1 LINGIVHLPALKKGN
16 GEGFYLYDWHH
27 HPLRLHKANDDK
39 WRNIM
44 LFKQLFDQ
52 ETWTYTYLIADPVN
66 KEAVLIDPVNT
77 HIDDYMALLAEYGLQ
92 LKYTL
97 ETHVHADHITASG
110 LLRQKLGAQ
119 TGVSAL
125 CGAETADFQIKDGDV
140 FSFTNG
146 EQIKVIATPGH
157 TVGSISFLWRDRVFT
172 GDALLIGG
180 CGRTDFQGGNAGAL
194 YDCITQRLFTLPDET
209 LVYPAHDYQQRWIS
223 SIVQE
228 RTTNPRLAGKTRE
241 QFIEIMNNL
250 NLPKPKMIDEA
261 VPANRYCGLE
271 QNERQDA
278 IVHRESVREST
289 KTSDIPTVNCGG
301 DLPKTE
307 GITVQDLV
315 AAAKQ
320 QITEINPA
328 KAKQL
333 VAEGNLTVIDTR
345 EESEYAAGHIEKAV
359 PLPRGV
365 LEFKIGNIPELADKS
380 KPVLIYCR
388 TGGRAALAAQSL
400 KTLGYT
406 NVLSIAGGYEA
417 WQKAPG
423 GGNTI

>member
-1 LINGIVHLPALKKGN
+1 
-16 GEGFYLYDWHH
+16 
-27 HPLRLHKANDDK
+27 
-39 WRNIM
+39 M

-66 KEAVLIDPVNT
+66 KEAMLIDPVNT
-77 HIDDYMALLAEYGLQ
+77 HIDDYQALLAEHGLQ

-110 LLRQKLGAQ
+110 LLRQRLGAQ

-125 CGAETADFQIKDGDV
+125 CGAETADIQIKDGDV

-146 EQIKVIATPGH
+146 EQVKVIATPGH
-157 TVGSISFLWRDRVFT
+157 TKGSISFLWRDRLFT
-172 GDALLIGG
+172 GDSLFIGG
-180 CGRTDFQGGNAGAL
+180 CGRTDFQGGDAGAQ
-194 YDCITQRLFTLPDET
+194 YDGITQRLFILPDET
-209 LVYPAHDYQQRWIS
+209 LVYPGHDYQQRWVS
-223 SIVQE
+223 SIMQE

-241 QFIEIMNNL
+241 EFIEIMNNL
-250 NLPKPKMIDEA
+250 NLPKPRLIEEA
-261 VPANRYCGLE
+261 VAANRYCGLE
-271 QNERQDA
+271 ENERQDA
-278 IVHRESVREST
+278 VSFRESVRESA
-289 KTSDIPTVNCGG
+289 KAGDVPAVNCGG
-301 DLPKTE
+301 NMPSSG
-307 GITVQDLV
+307 GITAQDMV

-320 QITEINPA
+320 QITEVNVT

-333 VAEGNLTVIDTR
+333 IAEGNITIIDTR
-345 EESEYAAGHIEKAV
+345 EESEYAAGHLDQAV

-365 LEFKIGNIPELADKS
+365 LEFKIGNFPELADKS

-388 TGGRAALAAQSL
+388 TGGRAALAAQSM

-417 WQKAPG
+417 WQKAG
-423 GGNTI
+423 

>member
-1 LINGIVHLPALKKGN
+1 MI
-16 GEGFYLYDWHH
+16 F
-27 HPLRLHKANDDK
+27 R
-39 WRNIM
+39 
-44 LFKQLFDQ
+44 QLFDQ

-66 KEAVLIDPVNT
+66 KEAMLIDPVNT
-77 HIDDYMALLAEYGLQ
+77 HIDGYLSMLEELGLT

-157 TVGSISFLWRDRVFT
+157 TKGSISFLWRDRVFT
-172 GDALLIGG
+172 GDCLFIGG
-180 CGRTDFQGGNAGAL
+180 CGRTDFQGGDAGAQ
-194 YDCITQRLFTLPDET
+194 YDSITQRLFTLPDDT
-209 LVYPAHDYQQRWIS
+209 LVYPGHDYQQRWVSNIM
-223 SIVQE
+223 QE

-250 NLPKPKMIDEA
+250 NLPKPKLIDEA
-261 VPANRYCGLE
+261 VPANRFCGLE
-271 QNERQDA
+271 ENQRQDA
-278 IVHRESVREST
+278 IAQRETVRESA
-289 KTSDIPTVNCGG
+289 KAADRPVVNCG
-301 DLPKTE
+301 DNMPKT
-307 GITVQDLV
+307 GSITVQDMV

-320 QITEINPA
+320 HITEINVA

-333 VAEGNLTVIDTR
+333 IAEGNLSIIDTR
-345 EESEYAAGHIEKAV
+345 EESEYTAGHLDQAV
-359 PLPRGV
+359 LLPRGV
-365 LEFKIGNIPELADKS
+365 LEFKIGTIPHLADKA
-380 KPVLIYCR
+380 KTVLIYCR
-388 TGGRAALAAQSL
+388 TGGRSALAAQSM

-406 NVLSIAGGYEA
+406 NVLSMAGGYEA
-417 WQKAPG
+417 WQKDA
-423 GGNTI
+423 

>member
-1 LINGIVHLPALKKGN
+1 MI
-16 GEGFYLYDWHH
+16 
-27 HPLRLHKANDDK
+27 
-39 WRNIM
+39 
-44 LFKQLFDQ
+44 FKQLFDQ
-52 ETWTYTYLIADPVN
+52 ETWTYTYLIADPIN
-66 KEAVLIDPVNT
+66 KEAMLIDPVNT
-77 HIDDYMALLAEYGLQ
+77 HVDDYLALLAEQGLQ

-125 CGAETADFQIKDGDV
+125 CGAETADIQIKDGDV

-157 TVGSISFLWRDRVFT
+157 TKGSISFLWRDRLFT
-172 GDALLIGG
+172 GDSLFIGG
-180 CGRTDFQGGNAGAL
+180 CGRTDFQGGDAGAQ

-209 LVYPAHDYQQRWIS
+209 LVYPGHDYQQRWVS
-223 SIVQE
+223 SIAQE

-241 QFIEIMNNL
+241 QFIEIMNGL
-250 NLPKPKMIDEA
+250 NLPKPRLIEEA
-261 VPANRYCGLE
+261 VAANRYCGLE
-271 QNERQDA
+271 ENERQDA
-278 IVHRESVREST
+278 VVFREST
-289 KTSDIPTVNCGG
+289 RKAAEATDAPAVNCGG
-301 DLPKTE
+301 TMPTS
-307 GITVQDLV
+307 GGMTVQDMV

-320 QITEINPA
+320 QITEVNTTN
-328 KAKQL
+328 AKQL
-333 VAEGNLTVIDTR
+333 IAEGNITLVDIR
-345 EESEYAAGHIEKAV
+345 EESEYTAGHIDNAV
-359 PLPRGV
+359 PLPRGI
-365 LEFKIGNIPELADKS
+365 LEFKIGNFPELADKS

-417 WQKAPG
+417 WQKVD
-423 GGNTI
+423 